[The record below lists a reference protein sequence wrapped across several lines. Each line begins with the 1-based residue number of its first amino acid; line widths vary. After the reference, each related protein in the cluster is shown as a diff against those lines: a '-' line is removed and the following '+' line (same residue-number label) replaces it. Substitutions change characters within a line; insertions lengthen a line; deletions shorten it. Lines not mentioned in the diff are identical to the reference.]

1 MDFGNFINAFGNGY
15 SKMEN
20 TRNIESDEPQMHN
33 KKTFCRELLCQI
45 TDDNS
50 IVLFLNCDATGAP
63 RSLSAYESFYRNNQ
77 RRSLRPIAEVIIN
90 GKHLQEEKFKQ
101 FLGQYFT
108 FCSKEKVLNG
118 FDQNGADVS
127 MDTLAEDITREFVS
141 ILNAAAAEPDNRRTQ
156 PALSQQTNINVAA
169 AVDPAPN
176 LPKQTLSRLYAI
188 VSKLID
194 LSSQLDTRRNRIA
207 KWLDRQP
214 LSAQYNE
221 CPDWQPFHSV
231 FLEFQSENTVLI
243 DFCEQRQLNA
253 ISSTA
258 VTVKDID
265 AQLLALSCSAR
276 FHYPKDVKDVKVE
289 FSGYSKKL
297 NEIAAQLEEQLG

>member
-1 MDFGNFINAFGNGY
+1 
-15 SKMEN
+15 
-20 TRNIESDEPQMHN
+20 
-33 KKTFCRELLCQI
+33 
-45 TDDNS
+45 
-50 IVLFLNCDATGAP
+50 
-63 RSLSAYESFYRNNQ
+63 
-77 RRSLRPIAEVIIN
+77 
-90 GKHLQEEKFKQ
+90 
-101 FLGQYFT
+101 
-108 FCSKEKVLNG
+108 
-118 FDQNGADVS
+118 

-156 PALSQQTNINVAA
+156 PALSQQTNINVAAATA

-207 KWLDRQP
+207 KWLDRQL
-214 LSAQYNE
+214 LSAHYND

-243 DFCEQRQLNA
+243 DFCEQRQLDMIPSNA
-253 ISSTA
+253 G
-258 VTVKDID
+258 TVKNID
-265 AQLLALSCSAR
+265 AQSLALSCSAR
-276 FHYPKDVKDVKVE
+276 FHYPKDVKVE
-289 FSGYSKKL
+289 FSDYSKKL